1 MFYNMIPAIAQ
12 VVGGDFIFFVL
23 CILVIVPSI
32 VVVAAEEDNDL
43 PAILSNYHVT
53 TNVNSRMLKTTID
66 MVFENPNPT
75 CSDTKS
81 LTLQLPRE
89 ARLTNLIMDLSDGC
103 VLNSTVK
110 VLEDAIQDFDTMSE
124 KGQAAA
130 LLTAWDMTNYNL
142 KVSIPPNGTTNVLL
156 NYQELLSQK
165 LDRVSFDVPLF
176 PGTYVGELQMDI
188 TVEDSHSGILDF
200 GITDD
205 DFLAGT
211 TEDNI
216 PTLRRAEEGINSF
229 TSNYNYVAS
238 DVSSESSLPTLLPAY
253 YQPGPLDDSGLLL
266 TDGECFTHLFNPS
279 AFLSDVGSM
288 ARKIIFVI
296 DISGSM
302 EGQKL
307 QDAKASFASM
317 IDTLDERDN
326 LLVQAFSDE
335 GTEKIWGPKSAT
347 DTNKVG
353 AKEFVTSL
361 YTIGGTNLNQAFLDG
376 ISRVYDVP
384 NEVAPVLVILTDGQ
398 GNIGPKVTAESVL
411 RANEGQKVKIFS
423 LAFGYDADMDLL
435 LAIAIQNGG
444 RATRIY
450 EGFGDSVSQME
461 LFFKQELGKVMLSD
475 IDVSYDFGDVS
486 IQESTVAKFPVL
498 ASGSEIVVRGLVGSP
513 IMGGATLKSTIV
525 ANSAA
530 GPKEWSSEYQIIQ
543 DDALVSDCRASF
555 AQARIMELL
564 EYRDAERVLGND
576 LFGVSRSLTTTSFE
590 DQARDIALNAHLVWP
605 GLTALVSL
613 ENTACQ
619 QKTYEVCSTAEGDT
633 GDQSQDDAATEEAE
647 VALDMG
653 VGSTSSTFVGGA
665 PTSMANSGGCT
676 FVTRSTLLMAG
687 ISVGLFLFESW

>member
-1 MFYNMIPAIAQ
+1 MIPAIAQ

-32 VVVAAEEDNDL
+32 VVVAAEEGNDL

-103 VLNSTVK
+103 ILNSTVK
-110 VLEDAIQDFDTMSE
+110 ELEDAIQDFDTMSG

-156 NYQELLSQK
+156 NYQQLLSQK

-530 GPKEWSSEYQIIQ
+530 GPKEWSGEYQIIQ

-590 DQARDIALNAHLVWP
+590 DQAREIALNAHLVWP

-619 QKTYEVCSTAEGDT
+619 KNTYEVCSTAEGDT

-653 VGSTSSTFVGGA
+653 VGSTSGTFVGGA

-676 FVTRSTLLMAG
+676 FLTRSTLLAG
-687 ISVGLFLFESW
+687 ILAGLFIFESW